1 MTADNR
7 EKNPFFIPSLIATI
21 IPLVSFIFLLAGNN
35 INSAMTMLLFFLT
48 LAAPFAA
55 MGLSVAGLAD
65 AKKLQEPFKGCVF
78 CLVIAFFEVL
88 FLIGWTQAYLNKVSS
103 KEPVIVQ
110 AHNSNPSE
118 IESINEEVERIMNG
132 KTERGTE
139 K

>member
-35 INSAMTMLLFFLT
+35 INSAMTMLLFSLT

-65 AKKLQEPFKGCVF
+65 ARKLQEPFKGCVF
-78 CLVIAFFEVL
+78 CLVIAFF
-88 FLIGWTQAYLNKVSS
+88 
-103 KEPVIVQ
+103 
-110 AHNSNPSE
+110 
-118 IESINEEVERIMNG
+118 
-132 KTERGTE
+132 
-139 K
+139 

>member
-7 EKNPFFIPSLIATI
+7 EKNPFFIPALIATI

-35 INSAMTMLLFFLT
+35 INSAMTMLLFSLT

-65 AKKLQEPFKGCVF
+65 AKKLQERFKGCVF
-78 CLVIAFFEVL
+78 CLVIAFFELL
-88 FLIGWTQAYLNKVSS
+88 FLQAWFQAYLNRVSS

>member
-1 MTADNR
+1 MDNDNK
-7 EKNPFFIPSLIATI
+7 EKNPFFLPALIATL
-21 IPLVSFIFLLAGNN
+21 IPLVSFVFLFAGKILNG
-35 INSAMTMLLFFLT
+35 AMTMLLFCLM

-65 AKKLQEPFKGCVF
+65 ARKLQEPFKGCVF

-132 KTERGTE
+132 KTEMGTE